1 MPVCLLIFSVRADRR
16 YREFL
21 PGETRTM
28 KQRQLR
34 SLSSCLVAV
43 VCAAFIGSLHLT
55 VTPAAAASPTPERFG
70 KTFAEI
76 VSLAKKEGKVRFT
89 SGTPDERQAKSF
101 FKGFRE
107 KYPEINVEY
116 TRATPR
122 TASETILAELLSGQ
136 VQYDL
141 VTVLDTLIPKYK
153 KTGVLAGPFDWASL
167 FGIRGVY
174 ISPDR
179 YFVGAGAST
188 DALVYNTKMVPP
200 ERVPRRWEDCL
211 DPYWRGKFV
220 VDSRGGSFVRMYP
233 LWGKEK
239 LLDFARRLAA
249 NKPVWIAGNSDAVML
264 IANGEYPM
272 MCGAFYSSSIRIVS
286 RAGDSSIGLIIPKE
300 VGANLYATMGVVK
313 NARYPNAALLL
324 AGYLAS
330 DEGQKAYRGVSRD
343 SPFDEGSEFGKR
355 IKEAG
360 AKVIF
365 SGWEFTPEQEAE
377 VVNLVLQAW
386 GFRK

>member
-1 MPVCLLIFSVRADRR
+1 
-16 YREFL
+16 
-21 PGETRTM
+21 M
-28 KQRQLR
+28 KQRLWIVSSR
-34 SLSSCLVAV
+34 SI
-43 VCAAFIGSLHLT
+43 AAATAFAFHASFLLA
-55 VTPAAAASPTPERFG
+55 VTPARAASPTPERFG
-70 KTFAEI
+70 KSFAEI

-89 SGTPDERQAKSF
+89 SGTPDERQAKTF

-107 KYPEINVEY
+107 KYPEINIEY

-136 VQYDL
+136 TDYDL
-141 VTVLDTLIPKYK
+141 LTVYDALIPKYK
-153 KTGVLAGPFDWASL
+153 KAGMLAGPFDWASL
-167 FGIRGVY
+167 FGIRSVY

-188 DALVYNTKMVPP
+188 DALVYNTKLVPP

-211 DPYWRGKFV
+211 DSYWRGKFV
-220 VDSRGGSFVRMYP
+220 VDSRGGSFVRLYP

-249 NKPVWIAGNSDAVML
+249 NKPVWIAGNSDAVTL
-264 IANGEYPM
+264 VANGEYPM
-272 MCGAFYSSSIRIVS
+272 MCGAFYSSSIRIVT
-286 RAGDSSIGLIIPKE
+286 RGGDKSLGLAIPKE
-300 VGANLYATMGVVK
+300 VGANLYATMAVTK
-313 NARYPNAALLL
+313 NGRYPNAALLL

-330 DEGQKAYRGVSRD
+330 DEGQKAYRGVARD

-365 SGWEFTPEQEAE
+365 SGWEFTPEQENE
-377 VVNLVLQAW
+377 VTNWLLQVW

>member
-1 MPVCLLIFSVRADRR
+1 MSEA
-16 YREFL
+16 
-21 PGETRTM
+21 RTM
-28 KQRQLR
+28 KPRQLGIPS
-34 SLSSCLVAV
+34 SLLVAAAA
-43 VCAAFIGSLHLT
+43 AAFIGSLHLP
-55 VTPAAAASPTPERFG
+55 VTPACAASPTPERFG
-70 KTFAEI
+70 KTYAEI

-136 VQYDL
+136 IEYDL
-141 VTVLDTLIPKYK
+141 VTLLDTLIPKYK
-153 KTGVLAGPFDWASL
+153 KTGVLAGPFDWAGL

-188 DALVYNTKMVPP
+188 DVLVYNTKLVPA

-211 DPYWRGKFV
+211 DPYWRGKLV
-220 VDSRGGSFVRMYP
+220 VDSRGGSFVRLYP
-233 LWGKEK
+233 SWGKEK

-286 RAGDSSIGLIIPKE
+286 RGGDTPIGLVIPKE
-300 VGANLYATMGVVK
+300 VGANLYATMAVVK

-365 SGWEFTPEQEAE
+365 SGWEFTPEQENE
-377 VVNLVLQAW
+377 VVSLVLQAW

>member
-1 MPVCLLIFSVRADRR
+1 MKRRRVRIVSSYLIA
-16 YREFL
+16 
-21 PGETRTM
+21 
-28 KQRQLR
+28 
-34 SLSSCLVAV
+34 A
-43 VCAAFIGSLHLT
+43 AAFALHGSFLLA
-55 VTPAAAASPTPERFG
+55 VTPASAASPAPERFG
-70 KTFAEI
+70 KSFVEI
-76 VSLAKKEGKVRFT
+76 VNLAKKEGKVRFT
-89 SGTPDERQAKSF
+89 SGTPDERQAKTF

-136 VQYDL
+136 TEYDL
-141 VTVLDTLIPKYK
+141 LTVFDSLIPKYK
-153 KTGVLAGPFDWASL
+153 KAGMLAGPFDWAGL
-167 FGIRGVY
+167 FGIRSVY

-188 DALVYNTKMVPP
+188 DAVVYNTKLVPP

-220 VDSRGGSFVRMYP
+220 VDSRGGSFVRLYP

-249 NKPVWIAGNSDAVML
+249 NKPVWIAGNSDAVTL

-272 MCGAFYSSSIRIVS
+272 MCGAFYSSSIRIVT
-286 RAGDSSIGLIIPKE
+286 RGGDTSLGLAIPKE
-300 VGANLYATMGVVK
+300 VGANLYATMAVTK
-313 NARYPNAALLL
+313 SARYPNAALLL

-330 DEGQKAYRGVSRD
+330 DEGQKAYRGVARD

-365 SGWEFTPEQEAE
+365 SGWDFTPEQENE
-377 VVNLVLQAW
+377 VVNWLLQAW